1 MILLKPSSSSN
12 FSASKRKLESSSTGD
27 PLKGNKNVY
36 SPETLPEKYQQNLL
50 LSDKFRKL
58 FILYL
63 CNAQYGISHYIDS
76 LMNRLWSKGYEGGM
90 SFLEKKSFNSG
101 QETEIKG
108 PRKLFWTINEN
119 LLSNRIVLEKLYKN
133 GPRLN

>member
-1 MILLKPSSSSN
+1 M
-12 FSASKRKLESSSTGD
+12 
-27 PLKGNKNVY
+27 Y

-50 LSDKFRKL
+50 LSDKFRQL

-76 LMNRLWSKGYEGGM
+76 LMARLWSKGFETGIT
-90 SFLEKKSFNSG
+90 FLEKKNYIG
-101 QETEIKG
+101 DKDAEVKG

-119 LLSNRIVLEKLYKN
+119 LLSNRIVLEKILKN
-133 GPRLN
+133 GPKF